1 MANKKIKVEDNVG
14 MNCLNPSERLHVH
27 CTTSDADYKHPFGVP
42 QHTQDDAIKLEIN
55 ENTKVGMEFDPNQEL
70 FIFQDGNI
78 GIGTPA
84 TPTKLDIQPQQLI
97 PTVFCIHGTQN
108 EILKLCTNGDIF
120 VKGKLIENDIEV
132 VDALREFLKHHE
144 FLK

>member
-1 MANKKIKVEDNVG
+1 MAKKKIKVEGNVG
-14 MNCLNPSERLHVH
+14 MSTQNPSERLHIP
-27 CTTSDADYKHPFGVP
+27 CITTDADYKHAFGVP

-55 ENTKVGMEFDPNQEL
+55 ENTKVGMEFNPNQEL
-70 FIFQDGNI
+70 FIFQDGHI
-78 GIGTPA
+78 GIGTPS
-84 TPTKLDIQPQQLI
+84 TPKELA
-97 PTVFCIHGTQN
+97 VSYVHEQN
-108 EILKLCTNGDIF
+108 EILRLCTNGDIF